1 MNEFQKC
8 KNDPVYFIN
17 TYVKLDNLE
26 RPIKL
31 YDHQEKLIQ
40 QYQLNKFTIC
50 TAPRGS
56 GKTIVGIA
64 YILHYM
70 LFNYGVSVGM
80 VSATQAMA
88 RQKLNKLKEMYRN
101 LPKWLRCGVIKD
113 TDSLLVL
120 GNYSLAMMERYSN
133 SPLSDSSYDL
143 IFIDQFSS
151 IDKKFLNFWNI
162 NSPRVFSRRTTKI
175 IVVSTDFSKEDNCP
189 WVDSLSLAPVEVKID
204 LIFKQ
209 ANPVYK
215 VNSTLSAADREPYGF
230 YSHHLPSLVKD
241 TPETKNKETENPI
254 SFYDFVR
261 SHKDNIPEK
270 ISFYEFV
277 RSKE

>member
-26 RPIKL
+26 QPIKL

-50 TAPRGS
+50 TAPSRS
-56 GKTIVGIA
+56 GKTIASLA

-70 LFNYGVSVGM
+70 LFNDGVSVGM
-80 VSATQAMA
+80 VLATQEMA
-88 RQKLNKLKEMYRN
+88 RQKLNILKEMYRN
-101 LPKWLRCGVIKD
+101 LPEWLRCGVIKE
-113 TDSLLVL
+113 TDSLLLL

-133 SPLSDSSYDL
+133 SPLFDSSYDL

-151 IDKKFLNFWNI
+151 NDKRFLNFWNI
-162 NSPRVFSRRTTKI
+162 NSPQVFSRRITKM
-175 IVVSTDFSKEDNCP
+175 IVESKDFSKEDNCP
-189 WVDSLSLAPVEVKID
+189 RADSLSLAPVEVKID
-204 LIFKQ
+204 LNFKQ
-209 ANPVYK
+209 VNPIDK
-215 VNSTLSAADREPYGF
+215 VNFTMSLIDRKPYGF
-230 YSHHLPSLVKD
+230 YSHYLPSLVEKTNTTD
-241 TPETKNKETENPI
+241 NPS

-261 SHKDNIPEK
+261 SHKDIIPEK